1 MLGERYGASHCYFW
15 GSRGL
20 KVWSSRDLR
29 LGESTAFTSSGGLIC
44 AGIHGNFPAAVGELF
59 PDGEVASGGN
69 DGLAIL
75 VFRAAFVVS
84 PGESHVVGW
93 AHLGALGGPGEL
105 VDLGVPVG
113 VGYDGTV
120 AEDGGEAGAEGH

>member
-1 MLGERYGASHCYFW
+1 MLGERDGASHCYFW

-29 LGESTAFTSSGGLIC
+29 LGESTALTSSGGLIC
-44 AGIHGNFPAAVGELF
+44 AGIHGDFPTAIGEFF
-59 PDGEVASGGN
+59 PDREVAPGGD

-75 VFRAAFVVS
+75 VFGAAFVVS

-93 AHLGALGGPGEL
+93 AHLGSLGYPCEL

-113 VGYDGTV
+113 V
-120 AEDGGEAGAEGH
+120 